1 MYFMKV
7 RNADILLFPQ
17 KENLNLVWNVSSEI
31 YSYMEIVHGV
41 VSQHSWGLQI
51 QIIVSRSGEFFI
63 DFKVSLTI
71 ISFPDLC
78 YFVADLMRKINLM
91 EKMH

>member
-1 MYFMKV
+1 MFFITFLSLSLFAIIYMYFMKV

-17 KENLNLVWNVSSEI
+17 KENLNLDWNVSSEI

-51 QIIVSRSGEFFI
+51 
-63 DFKVSLTI
+63 
-71 ISFPDLC
+71 
-78 YFVADLMRKINLM
+78 
-91 EKMH
+91 